1 MSTIRNSVTLIG
13 HLGRDPEVRNFE
25 SGKSKASFSLATN
38 ETYRTANGDAV
49 TTTQWHN
56 CIAWGKLA
64 ERMQENLKKGKEV
77 LVKGKLTYN
86 NYEDKNGVK
95 RINPEVVIEE
105 FFVMN

>member
-25 SGKSKASFSLATN
+25 SGKTKAGFSVATSEIYRN
-38 ETYRTANGDAV
+38 EKGDSV
-49 TTTQWHN
+49 KTTQWHT
-56 CIAWGKLA
+56 CIAWGKTA
-64 ERMQENLKKGKEV
+64 ERVQESLKKGKEV
-77 LVKGKLTYN
+77 LIKGKLTYN

-95 RINPEVVIEE
+95 RINPEVVVEE

>member
-38 ETYRTANGDAV
+38 ETYRTAKGDAV

-56 CIAWGKLA
+56 CIAWGKTA